1 MPQIIAHPDP
11 LTGQWLL
18 WWRGMD
24 TLQGSEWWWSVLV
37 LGVWWIVI
45 PLIYS
50 STLISNA
57 TFTQHQFPNKP
68 TCSSGKIMVLISF
81 PIHLILKQINKQYI
95 MRWHLLKASVL
106 FLLACLAA
114 LLSCF
119 SGLPISLTFK
129 LNQTGL
135 YLSFTLSCRTNF
147 LFIFDF
153 LYFTA
158 ALESACEWMNEW
170 LELD

>member
-1 MPQIIAHPDP
+1 M
-11 LTGQWLL
+11 LL
-18 WWRGMD
+18 
-24 TLQGSEWWWSVLV
+24 
-37 LGVWWIVI
+37 
-45 PLIYS
+45 
-50 STLISNA
+50 
-57 TFTQHQFPNKP
+57 FTQHQFPNKP

-119 SGLPISLTFK
+119 SGLPISLTFQ

-135 YLSFTLSCRTNF
+135 YLSITLSCQTNF
-147 LFIFDF
+147 LFILDF
-153 LYFTA
+153 LYLTA
-158 ALESACEWMNEW
+158 ASESACEWMNGLNWIAFIWNFFSQSLAEGDA
-170 LELD
+170 LAKLSEKPQRGGTQR